1 MIEVL
6 AEVLLRRVRAATS
19 VTPAEQEDG
28 GPPPRSAV
36 MAADHRA
43 GRAPPRAHRVGG
55 VPPDTAGTE
64 PDDAFLSLWAELAWR
79 CLGAATAEETNA

>member
-6 AEVLLRRVRAATS
+6 AEVLLRRVRAATN

-28 GPPPRSAV
+28 GPRPRSAAV
-36 MAADHRA
+36 AAGHRA
-43 GRAPPRAHRVGG
+43 GRAPPQAHRVG
-55 VPPDTAGTE
+55 VASPDTAGTE

-79 CLGAATAEETNA
+79 CLDTATEETNA